1 MYKRQPLHNRIGVG
15 SGAAILPDRGSLL
28 LRCSVV
34 GTEKGGVCGMDAIRT
49 KQNMVTPAPTA
60 HPDPRMHMTLKDAW
74 GDDGKREVYPL
85 ARSKTRWP
93 ESPARDPDAIG
104 EARKGSTGKE

>member
-1 MYKRQPLHNRIGVG
+1 
-15 SGAAILPDRGSLL
+15 
-28 LRCSVV
+28 
-34 GTEKGGVCGMDAIRT
+34 MDAIRT